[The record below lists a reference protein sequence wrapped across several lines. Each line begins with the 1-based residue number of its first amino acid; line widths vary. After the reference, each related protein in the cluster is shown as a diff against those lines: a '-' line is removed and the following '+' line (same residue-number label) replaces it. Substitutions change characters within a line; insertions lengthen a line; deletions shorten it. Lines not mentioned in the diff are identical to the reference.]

1 MGSLLHIEGTVQEA
15 LGWLDQAIGELE
27 DAYSETKIL
36 YRDMLNKHK
45 GAALTGK
52 RLQDIGMSLY
62 HAKKIKEL
70 STSLL
75 DIIAPISNYIAA
87 EREMQQ
93 EDAQW
98 ANDSSTY

>member
-1 MGSLLHIEGTVQEA
+1 MSNLLHIEGTIQEA

-36 YRDMLNKHK
+36 YRDMLQERKD
-45 GAALTGK
+45 ATITGK

-62 HAKKIKEL
+62 HAKKVKEL

-75 DIIAPISNYIAA
+75 DPLTPISNYIAA
-87 EREMQQ
+87 ERAMQQ
-93 EDAQW
+93 EDEKW